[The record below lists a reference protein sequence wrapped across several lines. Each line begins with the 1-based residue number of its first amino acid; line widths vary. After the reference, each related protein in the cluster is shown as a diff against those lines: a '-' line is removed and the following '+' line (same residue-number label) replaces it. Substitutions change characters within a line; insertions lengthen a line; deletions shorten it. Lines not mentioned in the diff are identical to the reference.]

1 MKVGLAIYEL
11 LTNNAKLTPYLA
23 GRIYPERAPEG
34 ATTPYVV
41 YSVISNQPYDNKK
54 NTPIDEANVEIF
66 SVANGYSTANLV
78 ADLVRNT
85 LDRQGISVSVSV
97 GEVDVQSIRYTNEYS
112 EISDDRKYYAQVQE
126 YTIRITR

>member
-85 LDRQGISVSVSV
+85 LDRQGISLSVSV